1 LTDPWARE
9 KSRLHF
15 VRQVLKYRFM
25 MTILPQMNETKI
37 GSEKWGNGDGLF

>member
-25 MTILPQMNETKI
+25 TTIFPQTHETKI
-37 GSEKWGNGDGLF
+37 GSERWGDEDG